1 MENQYNT
8 AKRFRYKIISYI
20 TLIIYLLQPIT
31 ILLANPQTT
40 VAPNGVEIVEIN
52 APNQNGLSHNQY
64 DQFNV
69 KENGL
74 IFNNSGAIANT
85 TLAGYIL
92 GNPNIGTN
100 PARVILNEVMGT
112 QPSYLNG
119 YMEIAGKKAEL
130 IIANPNGIV
139 GNGFG
144 FINVSKATLT
154 TGTPTFGNQGTL
166 DGFNVNTGTISIQGQ
181 GLNAKEID
189 RVDLLAKAVE
199 VNAGIWA
206 KQLNVVTG
214 DNVVD
219 TDLNIQ
225 STKQNENS
233 GVALDVGILGGMY
246 ADKIKLIG
254 TQNGVGVN
262 SKGTIVATDSLKLN
276 QQGKIFL
283 EGTTLANQELDV
295 LTQDEL
301 ENQGQ
306 LYTNGNLSIQ
316 SETITNKNLIAAKQ
330 DAKLNSNTITSTGI
344 LGAGINEDKTLAK
357 TGSLEIK
364 AAAIALKK
372 AKTYAGKDITIQA
385 NQSIENDNSTILAND
400 TTTLIAKENINNT
413 QNSQIV
419 SGKTM
424 LLQAGNR
431 IENNQSSLFSAGDI
445 TLQTD
450 NDLINK
456 SGTIEAQKKLTTKAK
471 QLLNDEQSKIISIEG
486 ALGANAQTIQNQGLI
501 GSNQTVT
508 LSAADIANQAGK
520 IISQTEINLQAQNT
534 LNNNNGNIQTQKIS
548 TIQAKDLQ
556 NANGHIEAGQ
566 GINLHTNSMQGN
578 GIIQAEQ
585 FINVD
590 VNGDYT
596 NSQDSSL
603 KSNGTLNVKATGN
616 IVNQGMMNAVNQIGI
631 NGNGLNNAGT
641 ITANEK
647 IEIKTL
653 DTFNND
659 GRIDSNQI
667 SLDSNIVH
675 NKGTVIGENL
685 TVNTNDLTNTGSQA
699 ILATTQDANLYVKNA
714 LDNQDHATIY
724 SLGNIKIAANET
736 GDMANQILNQSATI
750 EAGENIDLSAKE
762 IINKRTEFEMGEKV
776 TVECEEIKKQNPF
789 TGKTRI
795 EKIPKEKEETV
806 SKVSTR
812 NGYTRIYRKYI
823 ETKKSTTIEKDSGI
837 ATIQAG
843 KDLKIQTDLLT
854 NYVSRIL
861 ANRHL
866 AIASNQ
872 LNNIAVDYKIT
883 TVKDG
888 DLMEYN
894 YAYYASPSGGDGG
907 GSNPHTVETTK
918 KIGDYHEEIVEL
930 IPGYDSTISGN
941 QSVEIN
947 TIGLN
952 NTSTTKTENIL
963 ENATVIKNTQNTI
976 EDKNATIK
984 EDDSFVLPEN
994 GLYHISKTPTSK
1006 YLVETDTRFTKY
1018 KNFISSDYLLSR
1030 IAYPSD
1036 KVQKRLGDGFY
1047 EQELVKKQLCQK
1059 TGSNL
1064 LTGYTD
1070 GEE

>member
-1 MENQYNT
+1 MENQNNT

-64 DQFNV
+64 NQFNV

-166 DGFNVNTGTISIQGQ
+166 DGFNVNTGTILIQGQ

-189 RVDLLAKAVE
+189 RVDLIAKAVE

-206 KQLNVVTG
+206 NQLNLVTG

-316 SETITNKNLIAAKQ
+316 SETITNKNLITAKQ

-471 QLLNDEQSKIISIEG
+471 HLLNDEQSKIISIEG

-631 NGNGLNNAGT
+631 NGNGLNNTGT

-653 DTFNND
+653 DTLNND

-699 ILATTQDANLYVKNA
+699 ILVTTQDANLYVKNT

-776 TVECEEIKKQNPF
+776 TMKGG
-789 TGKTRI
+789 GKT
-795 EKIPKEKEETV
+795 KEENVYVQGT
-806 SKVSTR
+806 
-812 NGYTRIYRKYI
+812 TRIYRKYTESEKRTI
-823 ETKKSTTIEKDSGI
+823 IEKDSGVAI
-837 ATIQAG
+837 IQAG
-843 KDLKIQTDLLT
+843 KDLKIQADSLT

-861 ANRHL
+861 ANRNL
-866 AIASNQ
+866 AITSNQ
-872 LNNIAVDYKIT
+872 LNNIAVDHKIT
-883 TVKDG
+883 TIKDG
-888 DLMEYN
+888 DLMIHYLHITSSE
-894 YAYYASPSGGDGG
+894 SGGMGG
-907 GSNPHTVETTK
+907 GSNPKVTEITRK
-918 KIGDYHEEIVEL
+918 KDDYHEETVEL

-1030 IAYPSD
+1030 LAYPSD

-1059 TGSNL
+1059 L
-1064 LTGYTD
+1064 AVIF
-1070 GEE
+1070 